1 MKMENVIMI
10 AGFLAAGTLA
20 LVMFGVYSVYGGFR
34 AELCNAKVGQVFNFE
49 YLQPLNGERKR
60 VLAKVLDAPICL
72 DDKAIASMN
81 ARSSYRRND
90 PKFERTHHLVTCQT
104 ADGNIRQFYCE
115 RVKNCRKPLLG
126 SLVA

>member
-1 MKMENVIMI
+1 MENVLIVGGMGVAI
-10 AGFLAAGTLA
+10 AFSLML
-20 LVMFGVYSVYGGFR
+20 FGVYAVYGGSR
-34 AELCNAKVGQVFNFE
+34 AELCNARVGEVYNFE
-49 YLQPLNGERKR
+49 YLQPVNGDAKR
-60 VLAKVLDAPICL
+60 VLARVLESPVCF
-72 DDKAIASMN
+72 DDKAISRMN

-126 SLVA
+126 SMVA

>member
-1 MKMENVIMI
+1 MENVIMI
-10 AGFLAAGTLA
+10 AGFLAVSALV
-20 LVMFGVYSVYGGFR
+20 LVMFGVYAVYGGSH
-34 AELCNAKVGQVFNFE
+34 AELCNAKPGQVFNFE

-60 VLAKVLDAPICL
+60 VLAKVLERPVHL
-72 DDKAIASMN
+72 DDHTIASMN
-81 ARSSYRRND
+81 ARSAYRRND

>member
-1 MKMENVIMI
+1 MENVIMI
-10 AGFLAAGTLA
+10 AGFLAVSALV
-20 LVMFGVYSVYGGFR
+20 LVMFGVYAVYGGSR
-34 AELCNAKVGQVFNFE
+34 AELCNAKPGQVFNFE

-104 ADGNIRQFYCE
+104 VDGNIRQFYCE

>member
-1 MKMENVIMI
+1 MENVIMI
-10 AGFLAAGTLA
+10 AGFLAVSALA
-20 LVMFGVYSVYGGFR
+20 LVMFGIYAVYGGSR

-60 VLAKVLDAPICL
+60 VLARVLESPVCF
-72 DDKAIASMN
+72 DDKAISRMN
-81 ARSSYRRND
+81 ASSTYRRND

>member
-1 MKMENVIMI
+1 MENVIMI
-10 AGFLAAGTLA
+10 AGFLAVSALA
-20 LVMFGVYSVYGGFR
+20 LVMFGVYAVYGGSR
-34 AELCNAKVGQVFNFE
+34 AELCNAKPGQVFNFE

-60 VLAKVLDAPICL
+60 VLARVLESPVCFDAE
-72 DDKAIASMN
+72 AISKLN

-104 ADGNIRQFYCE
+104 VDGNIRQFYCE

>member
-1 MKMENVIMI
+1 MENVIMI
-10 AGFLAAGTLA
+10 AGFLAVSALV
-20 LVMFGVYSVYGGFR
+20 LVMFGVYAVYGGSR
-34 AELCNAKVGQVFNFE
+34 AELCNAKPGQVFNFE

-72 DDKAIASMN
+72 DDRTIASMN
-81 ARSSYRRND
+81 ARSNYRRND

-104 ADGNIRQFYCE
+104 VDGNIRQFYCE

>member
-1 MKMENVIMI
+1 MENVIMI
-10 AGFLAAGTLA
+10 AGFLAVSALA
-20 LVMFGVYSVYGGFR
+20 LVMFGVYAVYGGSR
-34 AELCNAKVGQVFNFE
+34 AELCNAKAGQVFNFE

-60 VLAKVLDAPICL
+60 VLARVLESPVCFDTETISKL
-72 DDKAIASMN
+72 N
-81 ARSSYRRND
+81 ARSNYRRND

>member
-1 MKMENVIMI
+1 MENVMMI
-10 AGFLAAGTLA
+10 AGFLAASALV
-20 LVMFGVYSVYGGFR
+20 LVMFGVYAVYGGSR
-34 AELCNAKVGQVFNFE
+34 AELCNARVGQVFNFE
-49 YLQPLNGERKR
+49 YMQPLHGDRKR
-60 VLAKVLDAPICL
+60 VLARVIENPVCL
-72 DDKAIASMN
+72 DDKTIASMN

-104 ADGNIRQFYCE
+104 VDGNIRQFYCE

>member
-1 MKMENVIMI
+1 MENVIMI
-10 AGFLAAGTLA
+10 AGFLAVSALA
-20 LVMFGVYSVYGGFR
+20 LVMFGVYAVYGGSR
-34 AELCNAKVGQVFNFE
+34 AELCNAKAGQVFNFE

-60 VLAKVLDAPICL
+60 VLARVLESPVCF
-72 DDKAIASMN
+72 DDKAISRMN
-81 ARSSYRRND
+81 ARSAYRRND

-104 ADGNIRQFYCE
+104 VDGNIRQFYCE

>member
-1 MKMENVIMI
+1 MENVIMI
-10 AGFLAAGTLA
+10 AGFLAVSALA
-20 LVMFGVYSVYGGFR
+20 LVMFGVYAVYGGSH
-34 AELCNAKVGQVFNFE
+34 AELCNAKAGQVFNFE

-60 VLAKVLDAPICL
+60 VLARVLESPVCF
-72 DDKAIASMN
+72 DDKAISRMN
-81 ARSSYRRND
+81 ARSTYRRND

-104 ADGNIRQFYCE
+104 VDGNIRQFYCE

>member
-1 MKMENVIMI
+1 MENVIMI
-10 AGFLAAGTLA
+10 AGFLAVSALA
-20 LVMFGVYSVYGGFR
+20 LVMFGVYAVYGGSR
-34 AELCNAKVGQVFNFE
+34 AELCNAKAGQVFNFE

-60 VLAKVLDAPICL
+60 VLARVLESPVCF
-72 DDKAIASMN
+72 DDKAISRMN
-81 ARSSYRRND
+81 ARSTYRRND

-104 ADGNIRQFYCE
+104 VDGNIRQFYCE

>member
-1 MKMENVIMI
+1 MENVIMI
-10 AGFLAAGTLA
+10 AGFLAVSALA
-20 LVMFGVYSVYGGFR
+20 LVMFGVYAVYGGSR
-34 AELCNAKVGQVFNFE
+34 AELCNAKAGQVFNFE

-60 VLAKVLDAPICL
+60 VLARVLESPVCF
-72 DDKAIASMN
+72 DDKAISRMN
-81 ARSSYRRND
+81 ARSTYRRND